1 MNKLETSIGGMKLK
15 NPVMTASGTF
25 GYGEEYSRFIDLNR
39 LGAVVVKGISLN
51 PMEGNPV
58 PRIYETPSGMLNAI
72 GLQNVGLKVFIEEKL
87 PFLRRFDTKVVVNI
101 LGNTVEEYVEL
112 ARHLEEAA
120 VDAIELNVS
129 CPNVK
134 KGGIAFGTD
143 LAAMG
148 KLVEQVRAA
157 TRLPIITKLSPNAG
171 NIAEFAR
178 VAENAGSDAVSLIN
192 TLLGLAIDP
201 QTRRPRLANI
211 TGGLSGPAIRPIA
224 VRMVWEVFRKVK
236 IPIVGMGG
244 IMDSDNAIEFI
255 LAGATAVAVGT
266 ANFVQP
272 DASERIVDGIER
284 YVDENELHSIR
295 EIVGGMII

>member
-1 MNKLETSIGGMKLK
+1 MG
-15 NPVMTASGTF
+15 
-25 GYGEEYSRFIDLNR
+25 
-39 LGAVVVKGISLN
+39 SL
-51 PMEGNPV
+51 
-58 PRIYETPSGMLNAI
+58 I
-72 GLQNVGLKVFIEEKL
+72 
-87 PFLRRFDTKVVVNI
+87 
-101 LGNTVEEYVEL
+101 
-112 ARHLEEAA
+112 
-120 VDAIELNVS
+120 
-129 CPNVK
+129 
-134 KGGIAFGTD
+134 
-143 LAAMG
+143 
-148 KLVEQVRAA
+148 EQVRAA

-192 TLLGLAIDP
+192 TLLGLAINP

-272 DASERIVDGIER
+272 DASVKIVDGIER
-284 YVDENELHSIR
+284 YVEENELHSIR